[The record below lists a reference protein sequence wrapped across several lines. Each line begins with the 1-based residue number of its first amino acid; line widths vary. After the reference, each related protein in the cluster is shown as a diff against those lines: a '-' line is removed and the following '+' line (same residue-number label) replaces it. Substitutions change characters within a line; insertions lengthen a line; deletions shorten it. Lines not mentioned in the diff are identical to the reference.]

1 MIFADLVAGDS
12 LFVDANTL
20 VYHCTL
26 DPMFGSA
33 CTDLLDRIG
42 RREISAFTSTH
53 ILLEVCHRLMTLE
66 AARHLTKPQGSMVK
80 FLKGHLDEIHHLS
93 RFRQAI
99 DDLCIGQLQIL
110 TLAPAMVPTIAALS
124 QQIGLLTNDA
134 AVVAIMQSSGL
145 TKIASN
151 DFDFDRVPGLTRY
164 APV

>member
-26 DPMFGSA
+26 DPNFGRA

-42 RREISAFTSTH
+42 CGEIAAFTSTH

-66 AARHLTKPQGSMVK
+66 AARKLGKPQGPMVK
-80 FLKGHLDEIHHLS
+80 FLKSHLDEILQLS

-99 DDLCIGQLQIL
+99 DDLCHGQLQIL
-110 TLAPAMVPTIAALS
+110 TISSALVPTIAALS

-151 DFDFDRVPGLTRY
+151 DTDFDRVPGLTRY
-164 APV
+164 APM